1 MLLCVRCFF
10 SSSFVFNPVA
20 CHLFHSALPLRGVR
34 RVFIQG
40 SPLIKSQ
47 SNDGYHRY
55 IHTYVSV
62 LNTVR
67 VFYYTIFNLIVN
79 LYRRIAARYPHHW
92 REQKRNKHIFTYCWN
107 KCTQV
112 SSMCWAAQVLVYMR
126 LLSLVA
132 PLLNRRRCKSL
143 CEINDFCRM
152 NNCATER

>member
-1 MLLCVRCFF
+1 MRLRTNSACTWLPMLLCVRCFF
-10 SSSFVFNPVA
+10 SSSFVARLNPVA

-112 SSMCWAAQVLVYMR
+112 SSMCWAT
-126 LLSLVA
+126 
-132 PLLNRRRCKSL
+132 
-143 CEINDFCRM
+143 
-152 NNCATER
+152 CAYWVWLRHCWIEGAANHCAK